1 MHEWVQRGVY
11 AFFIRHNLFY
21 KVSALLMLVGCYLV
35 MAPYLLAIRE
45 LPGLLKLLGAI
56 NVYEAAVIACCLFI
70 LRHEPKDN
78 NGPLLLLVQSLFLLD
93 GTFTA
98 NACFSIAPGEGAWVL
113 GCSLLLGL
121 VKLAILRRGAAGS
134 VLKGL
139 MPMYVGGMAV
149 TYGAQI
155 VMSHVPAAT
164 DWEGGV
170 CYLLWLGVGAFLLFV
185 AILEMSPREE
195 AEPVFAWGPVFRKLV
210 FALLAAVVI
219 GQLIAQTWLVELEWR
234 PQFILPVFMGALCL
248 LQALHPWFQVEDVS
262 VVLFAIL
269 LFTLDAGQSSVNV
282 FGMCVEAVN
291 CAFAGL
297 AIFTV
302 WLRRRE
308 SYCLEMSLLFLILG
322 AQQWGVSGSEVP
334 VAAIA
339 APATAFAAL
348 CAVLACRRAMAGALV
363 FSAVFWVLTAGHL
376 SAFIPEVT
384 ANELR
389 GSALPLLWLAVLHL
403 YGDVGAPWRLVTAIA
418 CAVLGLA
425 AGVHG
430 GFVPLCYAWAIL
442 LVLAASQY
450 VDKNW
455 TRLVF
460 VAYAA
465 ALCAIRTQAWVAF
478 HPTSKTDWGVLAIL
492 TAFVTL
498 AFAAWLTRERVR
510 GGIEE

>member
-1 MHEWVQRGVY
+1 MNSVMQRGVY
-11 AFFIRHNLFY
+11 SFFIRHNLFY

-35 MAPYLLAIRE
+35 MAPYLLTIRE

-56 NVYEAAVIACCLFI
+56 NGYEAAVIACCLFI

-98 NACFSIAPGEGAWVL
+98 NACFSIAPDEGAWVL

-121 VKLAILRRGAAGS
+121 VKLAVLRRGPAGPA
-134 VLKGL
+134 LKGL

-149 TYGAQI
+149 TYGTQI
-155 VMSHVPAAT
+155 VMSHVPVAT
-164 DWEGGV
+164 AWEQGV
-170 CYLLWLGVGAFLLFV
+170 CYLLWLGVGAFLLLA

-195 AEPVFAWGPVFRKLV
+195 SEPVFAWGPVFRKFV
-210 FALLAAVVI
+210 FALLATVVI
-219 GQLIAQTWLVELEWR
+219 GQLVAQTWLAELEWR

-269 LFTLDAGQSSVNV
+269 LFVLDAGHSSVNV

-297 AIFTV
+297 AIFSV

-308 SYCLEMSLLFLILG
+308 SYCLEMSFLFLILG
-322 AQQWGVSGSEVP
+322 AHQWSISGTEFL
-334 VAAIA
+334 VAAAA
-339 APATAFAAL
+339 APALAFAAL
-348 CAVLACRRAMAGALV
+348 CAMMACRRTMASALV
-363 FSAVFWVLTAGHL
+363 FCALFWVLTAELL
-376 SAFIPEVT
+376 SAIVPDVS

-389 GSALPLLWLAVLHL
+389 VSALPLLWLIVLHL
-403 YGDVGAPWRLVTAIA
+403 YGDAGAPWRIAAVVA
-418 CAVLGLA
+418 CAVFGLA
-425 AGVHG
+425 AGNHG
-430 GFVPLCYAWAIL
+430 GFVPLCYAWGIL

-450 VDKNW
+450 VDKSW

-460 VAYAA
+460 MGYAA
-465 ALCAIRTQAWVAF
+465 TLCAIRTQAWVAF
-478 HPTSKTDWGVLAIL
+478 QPSSKTDWGVLAIL
-492 TAFVTL
+492 TAFVAL
-498 AFAAWLTRERVR
+498 AFAAWFTRERVR